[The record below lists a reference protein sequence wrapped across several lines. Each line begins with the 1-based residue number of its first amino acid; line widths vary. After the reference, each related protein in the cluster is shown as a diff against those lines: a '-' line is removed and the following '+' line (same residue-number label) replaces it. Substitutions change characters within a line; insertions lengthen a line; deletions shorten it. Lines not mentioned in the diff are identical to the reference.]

1 MFVKNKSAL
10 EILKST
16 RTNVEDHFQFGLP
29 WKYMDTLPLYNR
41 SLVEE
46 LFPVCEKNWRRIM
59 FLSAKSWEFK

>member
-1 MFVKNKSAL
+1 MSVKNKSAL

-16 RTNVEDHFQFGLP
+16 RTMVADHFQFGLP

-46 LFPVCEKNWRRIM
+46 LCLVCEKN
-59 FLSAKSWEFK
+59 